1 MTGSEEF
8 YNLVDEGRE
17 GHNIGLS
24 TGSKKLDMY
33 TDGYLPGTSY
43 LIGGSSGSGKSTYA
57 LWTYI
62 YQPLINYLK
71 GDNIQRDPYW
81 FLFSLEMTRAQVYA
95 KLVSMYVFDNY
106 GVELK
111 FKKIFSRGKDC
122 ILTDG
127 EAGKIVLVT
136 KKELLVQTANGCLSL
151 KSVQLEGKKRM
162 DIEAFLRGFH
172 VQEGEYLKSE
182 KDA

>member
-43 LIGGSSGSGKSTYA
+43 LIGGASGSSKSTYA

-71 GDNIQRDPYW
+71 GNSPQRDPYW

-95 KLVSMYVFDNY
+95 KLISMYIFDNY
-106 GVELK
+106 GIELK
-111 FKKIFSRGKDC
+111 FKRIFSRGKDC
-122 ILTDG
+122 ILTD
-127 EAGKIVLVT
+127 EEYNIL
-136 KKELLVQTANGCLSL
+136 KE
-151 KSVQLEGKKRM
+151 
-162 DIEAFLRGFH
+162 
-172 VQEGEYLKSE
+172 
-182 KDA
+182 